1 MMACTIKEFIIC
13 PRIITFHVI
22 QKSSVQ
28 TGIYKS
34 WALSRATDSLSMW
47 PVHLQRELAEHARRL
62 RVCSPAPSLKRVMNH
77 RKNQKK
83 EIRSW
88 TGWVWR
94 KQDFCWRPQTG
105 QERMSRG
112 CTGVEHNENSPE
124 KISAV
129 DSHTSPKTAGEVYS
143 RKNTRTAQL
152 PRLSAVGYT

>member
-47 PVHLQRELAEHARRL
+47 PVHLQRELAERARGL

-112 CTGVEHNENSPE
+112 CTVWS
-124 KISAV
+124 
-129 DSHTSPKTAGEVYS
+129 TMKTAQKRYQ
-143 RKNTRTAQL
+143 QL
-152 PRLSAVGYT
+152 TVTQAPRLLERFIPGKTLELLNCPDFLL